1 MIPLDRSPR
10 GACIFQRILPKEKK
24 CWRADGW
31 WKAFDARG
39 RCCCRV
45 DRIAVRRQS
54 VRLLFSSDPT
64 ACYWRS
70 SDRLEPSDNEIGLI
84 GSPFSLYSPNSHAA
98 DQTAEKYGRESR
110 DWSVSKTHCH
120 SKTILCNLRDGYC
133 HRFGK
138 MMTRLLISVIRSSSF
153 TDWETRGKKPFTAC
167 HWPHLHIVKSY
178 FIFGTQEWMGF
189 DTCWNQTVICETCL
203 PHCVNI
209 HKLFL
214 NFPEIYCY
222 LSSGL
227 PFLLL
232 LTQDSE
238 CPHGLYRWWHE
249 IIKGRSHQGFH
260 ILISGLIWKAWI
272 KVLVKMKKA
281 SSVQQLV
288 STI

>member
-31 WKAFDARG
+31 WKVFDARG
-39 RCCCRV
+39 RCYCRV

-120 SKTILCNLRDGYC
+120 SKTILCN
-133 HRFGK
+133 
-138 MMTRLLISVIRSSSF
+138 F
-153 TDWETRGKKPFTAC
+153 TTAIAID
-167 HWPHLHIVKSY
+167 LEK
-178 FIFGTQEWMGF
+178 
-189 DTCWNQTVICETCL
+189 
-203 PHCVNI
+203 
-209 HKLFL
+209 
-214 NFPEIYCY
+214 
-222 LSSGL
+222 
-227 PFLLL
+227 
-232 LTQDSE
+232 
-238 CPHGLYRWWHE
+238 WWHVYWLPLSGHLLSRT
-249 IIKGRSHQGFH
+249 GRHGVRSR
-260 ILISGLIWKAWI
+260 L
-272 KVLVKMKKA
+272 
-281 SSVQQLV
+281 QLV
-288 STI
+288 TDLICIL